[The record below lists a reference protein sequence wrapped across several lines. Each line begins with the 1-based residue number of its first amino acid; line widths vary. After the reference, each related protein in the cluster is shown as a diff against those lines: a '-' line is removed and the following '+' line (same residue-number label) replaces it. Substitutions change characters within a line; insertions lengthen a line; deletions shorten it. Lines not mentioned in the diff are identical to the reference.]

1 MLFYKEKLEE
11 IENQKLASYA
21 MFSAKSDGRKFTE
34 TTAKDHRLCFQRDR
48 DRIIHSKAFRRLE
61 AKTQVFAANFGDHFR
76 NRLTHTLEVAQIS
89 RDICRGLGL
98 NEDLGESIA
107 LAHDL
112 GHTPFGH
119 VGEMELNKIMQDFD
133 MRFEHNEQSRLVVE
147 KLEKRSPDFDGLNLT
162 KEVLDGLIKHQTS
175 WDNANIVFKHSPHLE
190 AQVVNL
196 ADEIAYT
203 NHDLDDGL
211 RSKLIT
217 IKDLENI
224 EMWKLAEKFV
234 KEKYGEIPKNE
245 IYINRTI
252 STLISYMV
260 RDLYKTSENELIKNK
275 IFTIED
281 VRNFPGKLI
290 KHSSQVA
297 KQFGELRKFLA
308 ENFYYSEK
316 VKAQTNL
323 GKQIISDLFE
333 TFYNDINKLP
343 EKHQQE
349 IKAGAKSQI
358 VIKDYIA
365 GMTDN
370 FAEMTWKRLNQ

>member
-1 MLFYKEKLEE
+1 MLYFKEKLEE
-11 IENQKLASYA
+11 LENQKLASYA
-21 MFSAKSDGRKFTE
+21 MLSSKSEGRKFTE
-34 TTAKDHRLCFQRDR
+34 TTTKDHRLCFQRDR

-76 NRLTHTLEVAQIS
+76 NRLTHTIEVAQIS

-119 VGEMELNKIMQDFD
+119 VGEIELNKIMQDFD
-133 MRFEHNEQSRLVVE
+133 MRFEHNEQSRRIVE
-147 KLEKRSPDFDGLNLT
+147 KLEKRSPVFDGLNLT

-175 WDNANIVFKHSPHLE
+175 WDNAHTIFKHSPHLE

-211 RSKLIT
+211 RSNLIT
-217 IKDLENI
+217 LADLEHI
-224 EMWKLAEKFV
+224 EIWKLAEESVIK
-234 KEKYGEIPKNE
+234 KYENIKKDE

-260 RDLYKTSENELIKNK
+260 RDLYETSENELIKNK
-275 IFTIED
+275 ILTIDD
-281 VRNFPGKLI
+281 VRNFPEKLI
-290 KHSSQVA
+290 KHSQKVSSQL
-297 KQFGELRKFLA
+297 GELRQFLTK
-308 ENFYYSEK
+308 NFYYSDK

-323 GKQIISDLFE
+323 GKQIIHDLFE
-333 TFYNDINKLP
+333 AFYNDINKLP
-343 EKHQQE
+343 EKHQKE
-349 IKAGAKSQI
+349 IHSGEKSII

-370 FAEMTWKRLNQ
+370 FAEMTWKRFNQ